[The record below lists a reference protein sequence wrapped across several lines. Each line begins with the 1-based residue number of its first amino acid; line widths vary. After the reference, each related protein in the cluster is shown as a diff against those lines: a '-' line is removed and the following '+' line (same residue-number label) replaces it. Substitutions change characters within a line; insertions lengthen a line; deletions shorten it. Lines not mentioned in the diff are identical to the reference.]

1 MWRRALQALGVD
13 ADQWPALVR
22 TGLRLDFRRPALDIR
37 RRTRAE
43 RGPIG
48 SLIGSLLLYFVSGVL
63 FGFVALFVA
72 DLLVAGTLVLS
83 AIMFM
88 VAATILVEFH
98 TVVIS
103 PDDYLVLG
111 HLPVSSR
118 TYFAARLANLLFYVL
133 LLSTALGLPSMAAF
147 FVELRVQPA
156 GVGFRPLVGLAGIAA
171 VYAGAVAVALAMVG
185 LYAGLLRVISAS
197 RLKRVL
203 TYVQIALSM
212 VIYGSYLFLPQ
223 ILTRDA
229 LAGLSRARSPWLFA
243 DPATWFASYLALA
256 SGRAGAAELAGALAS
271 VALLAGLAVVAVRYL
286 SLGYSEHLAALA
298 TASDTPRAPRPG
310 ARRAW
315 LFRRGEGRAVALLIR
330 NQFKQDMKFRL
341 GVLSIFPLTVF
352 YFLYGLRGG
361 PMPDPFVAAEG
372 GSGQWFLLHFA
383 MLVFSMMLLPN
394 LSRSDSFRASWIF
407 YASPASK
414 SRLILAM
421 KNFLL
426 AGFLLPYLAMVG
438 VLMAFFFTSL
448 LHVLVHL
455 AVLAL
460 VGNIAL
466 LVAIRLLPHL
476 PFSRPIQKGEQ
487 STRYFLLF
495 IATSLVAGALFPVLT
510 IWVYRTPLR
519 TGLAV
524 AALAGISWVLER
536 MLRARL
542 DRLTGELEFAG

>member
-13 ADQWPALVR
+13 ADQWLALVR
-22 TGLRLDFRRPALDIR
+22 TGLRLDFRRPVSDVG
-37 RRTRAE
+37 RRTRGE

-48 SLIGSLLLYFVSGVL
+48 ALMRSLILYGVSGIL
-63 FGFVALFVA
+63 FGMIALFVA
-72 DLLVAGTLVLS
+72 DRLVAGTLVMS

-88 VAATILVEFH
+88 VAAIILVEFH

-111 HLPVSSR
+111 HLPISSR

-133 LLSTALGLPSMAAF
+133 VLTTALGLPSMAAF
-147 FVELRVQPA
+147 FVDVRLQPA
-156 GVGFRPLVGLAGIAA
+156 GIAFRPLVGLAGIAT
-171 VYAGAVAVALAMVG
+171 VYAGAVTVALAMVG

-223 ILTRDA
+223 ILNRDA
-229 LAGLSRARSPWLFA
+229 LAGLSHARSPWLLV
-243 DPATWFASYLALA
+243 DPAGWFACYLVLA
-256 SGRAGAAELAGALAS
+256 SGGAGFAEIAGALAAI
-271 VALLAGLAVVAVRYL
+271 ALFAVLAFVAVRYL
-286 SLGYSEHLAALA
+286 SLDYSERLAALA
-298 TASDTPRAPRPG
+298 TSSESARAPRAR

-330 NQFKQDMKFRL
+330 NQFQQDMKFRL
-341 GVLSIFPLTVF
+341 GILSIFPLTVF

-361 PMPDPFVAAEG
+361 PMPDPFVSADQGA
-372 GSGQWFLLHFA
+372 GQWFLLHFA
-383 MLVFSMMLLPN
+383 VLAFSMMLLPN
-394 LSRSDSFRASWIF
+394 LSRSDAFHASWIF

-421 KNFLL
+421 KNFVI
-426 AGFLLPYLAMVG
+426 AGFLLPYLSMIG

-448 LHVLVHL
+448 AHVLVHL

-460 VGNIAL
+460 VGNITL
-466 LVAIRLLPHL
+466 LVAIRLQPHL
-476 PFSRPIQKGEQ
+476 PFSRPVQKGER

-495 IATSLVAGALFPVLT
+495 IVTSAVAGALFPVLT
-510 IWVYRTPLR
+510 IWVYRTPMR
-519 TGLAV
+519 TGVVV
-524 AALAGISWVLER
+524 AALAGLSWLLER
-536 MLRARL
+536 MLRANL
-542 DRLTGELEFAG
+542 DRLTARLEFAG